1 MFTHALKKKV
11 RIERVIWFKKTI
23 NKEPLLSKV
32 QDGCGQEHLSEEYLN
47 SKMWL
52 VWLHQLNLS
61 CNNNNN
67 NTGISGTLF
76 RSSDK

>member
-1 MFTHALKKKV
+1 M

-32 QDGCGQEHLSEEYLN
+32 QDVCGQEHLSEEYLN

-52 VWLHQLNLS
+52 VWLYQLNLS
-61 CNNNNN
+61 CNN